1 MPRFSANLGMLWAE
15 LPLLERIDRAAR
27 AGFRA
32 IELQFPY
39 DTPAA
44 RVRQACERHGLT
56 LLNINTWPGEAA
68 DGASGLGAIAGR
80 EQAFQQA
87 MDQAIEWCLESG
99 ATGIHAMAGVVPQ
112 ERRAQAAAVLAAN
125 LERAAGKAARHGLTV
140 LIEAINRRDKPDYF
154 YATQAEALASLRQ
167 VGADNLRL
175 LFDVYHVGVSEGDVL
190 TKLAHYL
197 PWIGHVQIAAVP
209 TRAEPDEG
217 EIRYE
222 AVFRELD
229 RLGYSGWVGCEYRPR
244 AGVEAGLGW
253 MRALGASGH

>member
-15 LPLLERIDRAAR
+15 LPLLERIERAAR

-32 IELQFPY
+32 IELQFPQ
-39 DTPAA
+39 DTSAIQ
-44 RVRQACERHGLT
+44 VRRACERHGLT

-68 DGASGLGAIAGR
+68 DGGSGLGAIAGR
-80 EQAFQQA
+80 EQAFRQA
-87 MDQAIEWCLESG
+87 MDRAIEWCLESG
-99 ATGIHAMAGVVPQ
+99 ATGIHAMAGVVPRDCR
-112 ERRAQAAAVLAAN
+112 EQAAAVLVAN
-125 LERAAGKAARHGLTV
+125 LRDAADKASRHGLTV
-140 LIEAINRRDKPDYF
+140 LIEAINQRDKPGYF
-154 YATQAEALASLRQ
+154 YSTQAEALAILRQ

-190 TKLAHYL
+190 TRLARYL

-229 RLGYSGWVGCEYRPR
+229 RLGYGGWVGCEYRAR
-244 AGVEAGLGW
+244 GGVEAGLGW
-253 MRALGASGH
+253 MATLAAAGG